1 MYFCWKICSCILI
14 YLYAYFF
21 WHLCFMFVFYL
32 CICVF
37 CICVFEFVVFALF
50 VFFICLF
57 VFVVSAVFAVFVC
70 TLPPFLPWPLIPFVK
85 LTDRAPGTQI
95 TLRVSS
101 EILRYTN
108 IYKIW
113 GQGGIVDIWATFSR
127 SCGEF
132 LPQISPQLA
141 LVQLLKTTRG
151 STKRPSKQIYIVF
164 NYITAQ
170 REIPPM
176 CISSN
181 VFLQIYSWWKCGKA
195 VFWWCYP
202 PLGEIKLRINLNSL
216 EAISVSNGY

>member
-1 MYFCWKICSCILI
+1 M
-14 YLYAYFF
+14 YFF
-21 WHLCFMFVFYL
+21 WHLCFVAL
-32 CICVF
+32 CLCFICVFVYLLYFCF
-37 CICVFEFVVFALF
+37 CICVF
-50 VFFICLF
+50 
-57 VFVVSAVFAVFVC
+57 VFVDFAVFVC